1 MMFGLFEEGFDGVQK
16 NNARIIFIILLL
28 FLILLQLKN
37 WFM

>member
-1 MMFGLFEEGFDGVQK
+1 MFGLFEEGFDGVQK

>member
-1 MMFGLFEEGFDGVQK
+1 MFGLFEEGFDGVQK

-28 FLILLQLKN
+28 CLILLQLKN